1 MINMSMNVVKN
12 AFKDI
17 KDCETEINKLK
28 KEISVWEDG
37 KKEAFT
43 MLLQDLKVD
52 VKSDEGK
59 MVVAEL
65 KKALEMYLVE
75 AKKKQLHIM
84 MGAKGILESVE
95 GVDYD

>member
-1 MINMSMNVVKN
+1 MINMSMDVVKKS
-12 AFKDI
+12 FKEI
-17 KDCETEINKLK
+17 KAYESEIHKLK
-28 KEISVWEDG
+28 DEISIYEDG
-37 KKEAFT
+37 KKETFT
-43 MLLQDLKVD
+43 QLLQDLKVD

-65 KKALEMYLVE
+65 KKALEMYLTE